1 MTFSSN
7 EPGSDLERELTRLRP
22 VTPRLSESFRLSLRQ
37 RLRHMPVPSSSGEH
51 TMLKLNRFAA
61 AAAVVVIV
69 LVIGLFARTYIGSAE
84 TEGPIFQ
91 PGQSGNEDT
100 NPDIFTPTPIASP
113 VAPAGAT
120 TDLSADDD
128 SDGLTNA
135 QEIELG
141 TLLDRAD
148 SDRDG
153 LGDGDEV
160 NIHQTD
166 PWNPDTDLDGLLD
179 GDEIDKTKTSPLN
192 ADTDG
197 DGIGDG
203 LDEDPLAADAPTP
216 LPPTAVPPTDDAV
229 WIEAVAPQ
237 SGTTLVGPGA
247 IPVTI
252 TLGYVLN
259 TADSAELLVQIQR
272 PNGDGS
278 GYGLGETT
286 ATLPRGRGSI
296 TVTVNI
302 ERPAEVGNEPRNVGL
317 LVTLWNVG
325 AEKALFTDFP
335 IGYEWL
341 LVPDSQVES

>member
-7 EPGSDLERELTRLRP
+7 EPGAELEKELTRLRP
-22 VTPRLSESFRLSLRQ
+22 VTPRLPEPFRLSLRQ
-37 RLRHMPVPSSSGEH
+37 RLRYAPVPSPSGEH

-69 LVIGLFARTYIGSAE
+69 LVVGLFVRTYIGSAE
-84 TEGPIFQ
+84 TEGPVFQ
-91 PGQSGNEDT
+91 PGQSGEEETSPN
-100 NPDIFTPTPIASP
+100 IFTPTPIASP
-113 VAPAGAT
+113 IVPAEAT
-120 TDLSADDD
+120 IDLSADDD
-128 SDGLTNA
+128 GDGLTNA

-141 TLLDRAD
+141 TLPDRAD

-153 LGDGDEV
+153 LSDGDEV
-160 NIHQTD
+160 NIHRTD
-166 PWNPDTDLDGLLD
+166 PWNPDTDMDGLFD
-179 GDEIDKTKTSPLN
+179 GDEINETKTSPLN

-197 DGIGDG
+197 DSIGDA
-203 LDEDPLAADAPTP
+203 LDDDPLTAAAPTP

-296 TVTVNI
+296 TVTVLI
-302 ERPAEVGNEPRNVGL
+302 ERPAEVGDEPRNVGL
-317 LVTLWNVG
+317 LVTLWNIN

-335 IGYEWL
+335 VGYEWL
-341 LVPDSQVES
+341 LIPDSQVE